1 MKPEMLEYSSQENVL
16 KQNARI
22 WRKMILHTFV
32 HKFGFGQNI
41 QNIFLPAVE
50 FVFGNFVF
58 SVFVFP
64 CVILAM
70 HQDTGGESGVTN
82 IGYMHKLYF
91 FTENIE
97 RTRKLTRISFLQ
109 KYKIAFHNL
118 NLVERFLEKIKK
130 KLELFFS
137 SQNPPLVC

>member
-1 MKPEMLEYSSQENVL
+1 MLEYSSQENVL

-22 WRKMILHTFV
+22 WRKMVLHTFV

-58 SVFVFP
+58 SVFVFR

-70 HQDTGGESGVTN
+70 PQDTGGESGVTN
-82 IGYMHKLYF
+82 IGYCLKLYF

-97 RTRKLTRISFLQ
+97 RTRKSTRISFLQ
-109 KYKIAFHNL
+109 KYKITFKIM
-118 NLVERFLEKIKK
+118 NLVQRLLEKIKM
-130 KLELFFS
+130 KLESFFL